1 MQEVAAATVRA
12 LLAGFRSAGLD
23 GEALL
28 DAAGIAPAALEPA
41 DATLP
46 ADGPVCSAVRAAART
61 GVAEGWLCNKEAGGV
76 KFSRPVKPSPATH
89 DYSVD
94 AVVMARVAGPKHTH
108 TNGEIN
114 LCFTEEG
121 DAKFCGHRQG
131 WVVFGRKSTH
141 VPVVTD
147 GKMIILYF
155 LPGGAIE
162 FHA

>member
-1 MQEVAAATVRA
+1 MGREI
-12 LLAGFRSAGLD
+12 
-23 GEALL
+23 L
-28 DAAGIAPAALEPA
+28 DAALIPVFAALKDA
-41 DATLP
+41 DPDDRGLAARLDASLP
-46 ADGPVCSAVRAAART
+46 VTGPVCAAVRAAARA

-94 AVVMARVAGPKHTH
+94 AVVMDRVAGPRHTH

-141 VPVVTD
+141 VPVVDD

-162 FHA
+162 FEKPSAPPRG

>member
-1 MQEVAAATVRA
+1 MPRETFDAALVPV
-12 LLAGFRSAGLD
+12 F
-23 GEALL
+23 EALKGADPDDRGLAARL
-28 DAAGIAPAALEPA
+28 DAA
-41 DATLP
+41 LP
-46 ADGPVCSAVRAAART
+46 VAGPVCSAIHAAALAGLT
-61 GVAEGWLCNKEAGGV
+61 EGWLCNREAGGIR
-76 KFSRPVKPSPATH
+76 FSRPVKPSPATH

-94 AVVMARVAGPKHTH
+94 AVVMDRVAGPRHTH

-131 WVVFGRKSTH
+131 WVVFGKKSTH

-147 GKMIILYF
+147 GKMVILFF

-162 FHA
+162 FEKPAGGAKG